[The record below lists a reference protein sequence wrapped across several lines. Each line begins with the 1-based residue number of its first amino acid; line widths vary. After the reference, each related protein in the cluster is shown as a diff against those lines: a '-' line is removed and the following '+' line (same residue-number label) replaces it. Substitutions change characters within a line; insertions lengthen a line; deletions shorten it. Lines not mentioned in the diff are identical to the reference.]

1 MTDIVLDFSTKE
13 AVMWC
18 DVGFYVIIFNNPPPT
33 LHLLHITNCVFKII
47 YFCQKTLS
55 IKITFSYL
63 CHFEKLLKEVD
74 FFYMLKQTLLSFR
87 L

>member
-1 MTDIVLDFSTKE
+1 M
-13 AVMWC
+13 
-18 DVGFYVIIFNNPPPT
+18 GFYVIIFNNPPPT

-74 FFYMLKQTLLSFR
+74 FFLHVKTDFIIVQIVIILTVR
-87 L
+87 LIVASIN